1 MIAPSALEEYRRVLA
16 VALPRLRETYG
27 VASVGIFGSQVRG
40 EQRADSDLDLLV
52 SFDRVPGMLAFLDLE
67 RELSESLGVPVDL
80 VMRET
85 LDARIADRVLAEV
98 EPL

>member
-1 MIAPSALEEYRRVLA
+1 MTASSALEEYRRVLA

-40 EQRADSDLDLLV
+40 EQRTDSDLDLLV
-52 SFDRVPGMLAFLDLE
+52 SFDHAPGMLAFLELE
-67 RELSESLGVPVDL
+67 RELSERLGVTVDL
-80 VMRET
+80 VMREA

-98 EPL
+98 EPV